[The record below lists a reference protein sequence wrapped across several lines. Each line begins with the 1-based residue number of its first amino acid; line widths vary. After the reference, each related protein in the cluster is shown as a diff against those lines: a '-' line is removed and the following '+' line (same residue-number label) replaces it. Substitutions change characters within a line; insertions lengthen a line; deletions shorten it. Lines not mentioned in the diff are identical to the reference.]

1 MRVKNPFKFDI
12 EVAGDFFCGRSD
24 EIDDLLEHIDNGTN
38 IIMFAKRRIGK
49 SSLLKEVFTHHLP
62 KDILKSHIDI
72 YAISNIRELYLKLV
86 RGIEESLIGFENNLN
101 KLSRLVDMLQ
111 NYFANAK
118 VSLVL
123 SGRPQ
128 LKIEATEKDYFAA
141 IESLFDNYF
150 AFLQD
155 NDLHAVIAIDEFQKI
170 VSLNESQKIEELLR
184 TIANKRVNT
193 SFVFTGSKRNILLA
207 MFNDSG
213 RAFFKL
219 GTEFELPPI
228 NKNEFL
234 VWINQRMEQK
244 KIYMEKAAF
253 EYLYFCSDGETR
265 FIQQVCHQIFRQSE
279 TDSSI
284 DLAIIRNIISDVIE
298 KKTYNAQLLNRYTA
312 AQQNALKLIAITDGS
327 NIYQNDLLATSGIS
341 KATAQSAVRAL
352 LKEGVIFQDPNKKLS
367 FEDVEFK
374 LWLQFISQI

>member
-12 EVAGDFFCGRSD
+12 EVAGDFFCGRGE
-24 EIDDLLEHIDNGTN
+24 EIDELLEHIDNGTN

-62 KDILKSHIDI
+62 TEILKSHIDI
-72 YAISNIRELYLKLV
+72 YSISNIRELYLKLV
-86 RGIEESLIGFENNLN
+86 RGIEESLIGFESNLN

-111 NYFANAK
+111 SYFANAK

-128 LKIEATEKDYFAA
+128 LKIEATEKDYFSA

-155 NDLHAVIAIDEFQKI
+155 HDLHAVIAIDEFQKI

-228 NKNEFL
+228 NKNEFF
-234 VWINQRMEQK
+234 VWVNQRMELK
-244 KIYMEKAAF
+244 KIHVEKAAF
-253 EYLYFCSDGETR
+253 EYLYYSADGETR

-279 TDSSI
+279 KATSV
-284 DLAIIRNIISDVIE
+284 DLTTIKKLISDVIK

-312 AQQNALKLIAITDGS
+312 AQQNTLKLIAITDGS
-327 NIYQNDLLATSGIS
+327 NIYQNELLATSGIS
-341 KATAQSAVRAL
+341 KATAQSAVRSL
-352 LKEGVIFQDPNKKLS
+352 LKEGVIFQEPNKKLS